1 MIYAKPHHIP
11 QCTALLI
18 MYYNSDN
25 QYYDMFL
32 IAWKKL
38 KEFKDVCQFHYTY
51 IFNPIL
57 PKPITNI

>member
-1 MIYAKPHHIP
+1 MIYAKLHHIP

-32 IAWKKL
+32 IAGKKAM
-38 KEFKDVCQFHYTY
+38 KFEDVCQFHYR
-51 IFNPIL
+51 IHMNIL
-57 PKPITNI
+57 TKMYTK